1 MRETNSNIDSS
12 KASPPFFL
20 FPKRKEKKRK
30 KTLFAYRTCK
40 PPITCHTQAAIGG
53 GFQCSETR
61 KVLTALAHYFVAGE
75 QIAFGKYVHAFLGKT
90 HL

>member
-1 MRETNSNIDSS
+1 MRETNSNVDSS
-12 KASPPFFL
+12 KASPLFL
-20 FPKRKEKKRK
+20 FPKKKRRKEKKK
-30 KTLFAYRTCK
+30 DTVCLPYLYAAYNLPHTG
-40 PPITCHTQAAIGG
+40 CHWG

-61 KVLTALAHYFVAGE
+61 KVLTAAAHYFVAGE

>member
-12 KASPPFFL
+12 KASPLFFCFL
-20 FPKRKEKKRK
+20 KKKEKKRK
-30 KTLFAYRTCK
+30 KTLFAYRTYNL
-40 PPITCHTQAAIGG
+40 PHTGCHWG

-61 KVLTALAHYFVAGE
+61 KVLTAAAHYFVAGE